1 MQMEPKRKAIQA
13 KSECKRDLHPDKNE
27 TRIEAC
33 TQTKLEEKVTGTI
46 LNVPLFQRIFQ
57 G

>member
-1 MQMEPKRKAIQA
+1 MELKRKAIQA